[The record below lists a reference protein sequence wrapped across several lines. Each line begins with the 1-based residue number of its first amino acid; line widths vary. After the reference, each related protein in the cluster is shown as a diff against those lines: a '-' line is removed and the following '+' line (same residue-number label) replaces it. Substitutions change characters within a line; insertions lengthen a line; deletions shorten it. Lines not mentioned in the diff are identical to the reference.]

1 MISDAYVMPSSDS
14 HCLKWAPSW
23 RRIAFVGVAKNSGK
37 TTTLNFA
44 LGQAARRGESVALM
58 SLGIDGEST
67 DALLGTSKPKIYVE
81 PGQWVV
87 TAQKAVENSSV
98 KLEYRHSLGFQTP
111 LGEVFVGRVL
121 TAGNV
126 ILAGLRHRKDVLHA
140 LEVLGGEDIDRILID
155 GAYGRIAA
163 ASAEVADAIVVSTG
177 AVVSADIQ
185 GIVEKTAGL
194 LEPFRLPVVEFARHR
209 MLLERAQASRTALLG
224 MEDGQML
231 ELPHASALVGLSRA
245 AAMWTDWVD
254 AIAIPGLVSERVAEL
269 LLGVSGRRRTLL
281 VADGT
286 AFHLDV
292 KLWRRL
298 GARWDIFVRKPGN
311 VVALSVNPT
320 GVQGNQVVREDLIAA
335 LHERWPDFAVFDP
348 LDPFEPLHVG
358 GNKG

>member
-1 MISDAYVMPSSDS
+1 MSSSDS
-14 HCLKWAPSW
+14 HRLNWAPSW

-67 DALLGTSKPKIYVE
+67 DALLGTSKPKIFVE

-87 TAQKAVENSSV
+87 TAQKAIENCSV
-98 KLEYRHSLGFQTP
+98 KLEYRYSLGFRTP
-111 LGEVFVGRVL
+111 LGEVFVGRVV

-140 LEVLGGEDIDRILID
+140 LEVLEREDIDRVLID

-163 ASAEVADAIVVSTG
+163 ASAEIADAIVVSTG

-185 GIVEKTAGL
+185 GIVDKTSGL
-194 LEPFRLPVVEFARHR
+194 MEPFCLPVVELARHR
-209 MLLERAQASRTALLG
+209 MLLERASAKRTALLG
-224 MEDGQML
+224 TEDGQML

-245 AAMWTDWVD
+245 GGLWTDRVD
-254 AIAIPGLVSERVAEL
+254 AIAIPGLVSERVVEL
-269 LLGVSGRRRTLL
+269 LLSVSGRRRTLL

-286 AFHLDV
+286 AFHLDLR
-292 KLWRRL
+292 LWRRL
-298 GARWDIFVRKPGN
+298 NAYWDVFVLKPGN
-311 VVALSVNPT
+311 IVALSVNPT
-320 GVQGNQVVREDLIAA
+320 GIQGNQVGREDLMAA
-335 LHERWPDFAVFDP
+335 LKQRWPDIAVFDP
-348 LDPFEPLHVG
+348 LDSLPASVNTG
-358 GNKG
+358 